1 MSFLQLR
8 RDHGFAKRSFNERKI
23 KGGEIFIQ
31 SYENN
36 NYYLDKEM
44 TDMDD
49 LSVPLTKEYILYNKD
64 WEKVLVTKDYNDINT
79 YIHSKQGTT
88 PN

>member
-8 RDHGFAKRSFNERKI
+8 RDHGFIKRSFNEKKI
-23 KGGEIFIQ
+23 KDGEIFIQ

-36 NYYLDKEM
+36 KYYLDKET

-79 YIHSKQGTT
+79 YIHSKQGTA
-88 PN
+88 PD